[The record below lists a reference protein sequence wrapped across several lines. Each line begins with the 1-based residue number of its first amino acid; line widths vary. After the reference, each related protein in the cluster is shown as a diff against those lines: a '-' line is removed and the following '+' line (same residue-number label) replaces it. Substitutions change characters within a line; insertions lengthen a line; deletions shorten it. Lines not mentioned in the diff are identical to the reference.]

1 MQMRIQTTVVEI
13 NQVKE
18 NKIPGIQK
26 VTLQWMDI
34 KKIQL
39 TVTKPNN
46 VDL

>member
-18 NKIPGIQK
+18 NKIPEIQK

-34 KKIQL
+34 KKN
-39 TVTKPNN
+39 TANSH
-46 VDL
+46 